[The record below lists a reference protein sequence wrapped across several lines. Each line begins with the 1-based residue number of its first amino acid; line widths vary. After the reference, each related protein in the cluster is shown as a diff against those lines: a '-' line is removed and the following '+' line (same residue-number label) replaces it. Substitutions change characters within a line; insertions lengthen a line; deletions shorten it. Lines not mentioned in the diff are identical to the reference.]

1 MSALVDLFHGIPS
14 PASSLILVGGTM
26 IVSGFLTIGLARF
39 SGRSWL
45 GFLIA
50 APLPALMIVSW
61 YFYLESQQP
70 VGPYY
75 AIIGIV
81 HAASS
86 LMGGMLGA
94 SIACFII
101 ALRDN
106 GVAGGE

>member
-1 MSALVDLFHGIPS
+1 MSALEDLFYGIPS
-14 PASSLILVGGTM
+14 PPSSLILVGGTM
-26 IVSGFLTIGLARF
+26 IVSGFLTIGLARSF
-39 SGRSWL
+39 GRSWL

-61 YFYLESQQP
+61 FFYLESQQP

-86 LMGGMLGA
+86 LMGGILGT
-94 SIACFII
+94 SIACFTI
-101 ALRDN
+101 ALRSN
-106 GVAGGE
+106 SRAGGE